1 MSSNC
6 YFLSVEPFRP
16 LVQKLVGPLSCRG
29 MNEFFYVID
38 RLGLVGRKV
47 SHFLSIHNQKNRKD
61 SSRSYKCIII
71 NAAKA
76 QFCRENYVKYS

>member
-1 MSSNC
+1 MPSNC

-38 RLGLVGRKV
+38 RLGLVGRERLV
-47 SHFLSIHNQKNRKD
+47 IFFLYITKKIEKILQGPISA
-61 SSRSYKCIII
+61 SSSMPPKPNSAEKIM
-71 NAAKA
+71 
-76 QFCRENYVKYS
+76 